1 MKKIVQDLQVEI
13 ESIKKTQVERKL
25 EMKVVV
31 TRTGNTGASFTEG
44 IQRRKRV
51 SPALKTAQKQWKPHR
66 NYIRHPQMVTR
77 KLHIHTLLRRKQL
90 YKAQTVAEQTLRKM
104 LEISIYL
111 NYSLFV
117 LFRKEKKSR
126 NQILGTSIKNWS
138 TTVSPFF
145 FPEHMTT
152 IMDATFWRASHLRS
166 TRASLSEP

>member
-1 MKKIVQDLQVEI
+1 MKIVG
-13 ESIKKTQVERKL
+13 
-25 EMKVVV
+25 

-44 IQRRKRV
+44 IQRWKRV

-66 NYIRHPQMVTR
+66 NYIRRPQMVTR

-145 FPEHMTT
+145 FPESQDDHHGRYILEGLPFTVHKGK
-152 IMDATFWRASHLRS
+152 FVRAL
-166 TRASLSEP
+166 TYIIL